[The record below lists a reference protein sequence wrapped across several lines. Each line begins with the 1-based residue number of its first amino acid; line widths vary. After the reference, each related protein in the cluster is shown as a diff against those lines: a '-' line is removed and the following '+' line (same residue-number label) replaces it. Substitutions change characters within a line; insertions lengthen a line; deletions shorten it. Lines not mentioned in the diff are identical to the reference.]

1 MKVTYQT
8 VGLTLL
14 TYGVFVFIALQF
26 AVPVL
31 DRATAVQCKNHAWP
45 ANAHQIHIDWCAA
58 NNYST
63 N

>member
-1 MKVTYQT
+1 MRYSV
-8 VGLTLL
+8 VGAALISSSAC
-14 TYGVFVFIALQF
+14 VFIVLQV

-45 ANAHQIHIDWCAA
+45 ANAHQLHMDWCADNGYA
-58 NNYST
+58 T